1 MVLLGEIRH
10 CVRMRF
16 TFTRPYFGTASRRS
30 KTLAVCRY
38 SGGSRSRP
46 WIWVRPALRS
56 RLRLARRV
64 RISLARLRASIRW
77 VRERSGAAP
86 ACILAGEE
94 AAGDMRRDITHG
106 EHVEKAWAPV
116 FSRIWLDLDLSF
128 RRVRAT

>member
-10 CVRMRF
+10 CVRIRL

-38 SGGSRSRP
+38 SGGSSSSP

-56 RLRLARRV
+56 LLRLARRV
-64 RISLARLRASIRW
+64 RLSLGRLRASIRW
-77 VRERSGAAP
+77 VSERSGAAP
-86 ACILAGEE
+86 PCVFGGEE
-94 AAGDMRRDITHG
+94 AAGDMRRDITHAG
-106 EHVEKAWAPV
+106 GLEKA
-116 FSRIWLDLDLSF
+116 SRSIFRPISLDLDLSL